1 MAGRPSRIELR
12 PAYRPLPIAK
22 LRPRQRDGSR
32 GRERGECPAQ
42 RRCPVSGAA
51 FLRAEAM
58 GWPGRSEGKDGMAC
72 QPYGRGWLARESG
85 EGDNRGCS
93 MNNQYKARDPLKGL
107 DPANM
112 APGASL
118 KREKSKPQPS
128 RERRVLAAINSGK
141 GLAAATNEVIE
152 AEEIGFDD
160 QHLKALIDQ
169 LEAEIETR
177 RNMQRAL
184 EAHYKA
190 RMLGLQRE

>member
-1 MAGRPSRIELR
+1 
-12 PAYRPLPIAK
+12 
-22 LRPRQRDGSR
+22 
-32 GRERGECPAQ
+32 
-42 RRCPVSGAA
+42 
-51 FLRAEAM
+51 
-58 GWPGRSEGKDGMAC
+58 
-72 QPYGRGWLARESG
+72 
-85 EGDNRGCS
+85 
-93 MNNQYKARDPLKGL
+93 MNNQYKARDPLKSL

-190 RMLGLQRE
+190 RMLGSQRE